1 MKHKDAEVWYIGRL
15 RNNEFIKPEN
25 VLKDKTQA
33 LIAFEKVKNFQKS
46 ELSSHSFD
54 SMSSDALESWI
65 LDYGHNPYVGLS
77 IHSSDA
83 ERAYQ
88 SKMQN
93 KQEAQIIDYRNEVI
107 GSVKEEYEIYREE
120 SLKQDPEN
128 IFDDCHHIYFNREVV
143 DFITSEENDLRLN
156 DYKGLYD
163 ACDVFVL
170 SNLWEHYLTTNHHV
184 TSWNDIKE
192 LIKDFNVFNSDK
204 ISEAEMV

>member
-1 MKHKDAEVWYIGRL
+1 MKDKLNKFKEKNWETVDIAKGGYVETNYEYFEEVYDIPLMKHKDAKVWYIGRL

-33 LIAFEKVKNFQKS
+33 LITFEKVKNFQKS
-46 ELSSHSFD
+46 EVSSHSFD

-93 KQEAQIIDYRNEVI
+93 KQESQMIRCWARVQ
-107 GSVKEEYEIYREE
+107 K
-120 SLKQDPEN
+120 
-128 IFDDCHHIYFNREVV
+128 
-143 DFITSEENDLRLN
+143 
-156 DYKGLYD
+156 
-163 ACDVFVL
+163 
-170 SNLWEHYLTTNHHV
+170 TTQ
-184 TSWNDIKE
+184 
-192 LIKDFNVFNSDK
+192 
-204 ISEAEMV
+204 